1 MSEAGPPSQLN
12 HSDECLTLTL
22 GRCTLTF
29 RGTAEMTRGAWSL
42 LEIGLPGGES
52 LAGPHRHA
60 GTLEACFVLEGAPT
74 VQLDGQ
80 ARQLRPGGLL
90 VIPPGVHHAY
100 RNETAQAARF
110 LLLLT
115 PPGHE
120 RSYEELASLLVRSPD
135 GRTLTAE
142 QHAHLQT
149 LFDLSVAL
157 TPGVSS

>member
-1 MSEAGPPSQLN
+1 MPEADPPSHLN

-22 GRCTLTF
+22 GKCTLTF

-42 LEIGLPGGES
+42 LEIGLPGGEA
-52 LAGPHRHA
+52 LAGSHRHA

-74 VQLDGQ
+74 VRLDGRAQ
-80 ARQLRPGGLL
+80 QLGPGGLL

-100 RNETAQAARF
+100 RNETANAAR
-110 LLLLT
+110 LLLLMT
-115 PPGHE
+115 PAGHE
-120 RSYEELASLLVRSPD
+120 RSYEELAGLLARSPD

-142 QHAHLQT
+142 QRTHLQT

-157 TPGVSS
+157 APEASN